1 MQSKDKIN
9 PSKLE
14 KIATFNPNSV
24 GLLNGNLYG
33 LPFTYEESDIIVIP
47 VPWEVTVSYQA
58 GTAKAPQAI
67 LDASSQLDLYDFDVP
82 DFWKKGIYMLP
93 ISEYWQQK
101 NETLR
106 QQAKRYI
113 DFLEN
118 GGNVEDNAKMKAILE
133 AINKVNFELK
143 EFVKQNA
150 QKILNDNKLA
160 IVLGGEHS
168 VPLGLL
174 EALAEKHESFGM
186 LQIDA
191 HADLHE
197 AFEGFKLSHASI
209 MHNALKIEQLSKIVS
224 VGIRDICHAE
234 IEVIKQSENRIK
246 AFFDDEIKEQVQIKQ
261 IETWHSLCEKIVEQ
275 LPQKL
280 YISFDI
286 DGLDPKLC
294 PNTGTPVSGGL
305 SFHEATYLI
314 KQVVKSGREII
325 GFDLCETGFSKNTDW
340 DANVGARVLY
350 KLAALSSFKK

>member
-1 MQSKDKIN
+1 MQSKKQ
-9 PSKLE
+9 SKLE
-14 KIATFNPNSV
+14 KIASFNPSSV

-33 LPFTYEESDIIVIP
+33 LPFTYEECEIIVIP

-67 LDASSQLDLYDFDVP
+67 LDASPQLDLYDFDVP

-93 ISEYWQQK
+93 ISEYWLQK
-101 NETLR
+101 NEILR
-106 QQAKRYI
+106 QQAKSYI

-118 GGNVEDNAKMKAILE
+118 GGNIVEDENMKTVLQQ
-133 AINKVNFELK
+133 INQATFELK
-143 EFVKQNA
+143 EFVKQEA
-150 QKILNDNKLA
+150 QKALNDDKLVC
-160 IVLGGEHS
+160 VLGGEHS

-174 EALAEKHESFGM
+174 EALAEKHESFGL

-209 MHNALKIEQLSKIVS
+209 MHNALKIKQLCKLVS
-224 VGIRDICHAE
+224 VGVRDICHAE
-234 IEVIKQSENRIK
+234 IEVIEQSENRIK
-246 AFFDDEIKEQVQIKQ
+246 AFFDYEIKEQVQLKQ
-261 IETWHSLCEKIVEQ
+261 TETWHSLCEKIVAE
-275 LPQKL
+275 LPQKV

-294 PNTGTPVSGGL
+294 PNTGTPVLGGL

-314 KQVVKSGREII
+314 KQVAKSGRQVI
-325 GFDLCETGFSKNTDW
+325 GFDLCEVGFSADTDW

-350 KLAALSSFKK
+350 KMAALASLKN